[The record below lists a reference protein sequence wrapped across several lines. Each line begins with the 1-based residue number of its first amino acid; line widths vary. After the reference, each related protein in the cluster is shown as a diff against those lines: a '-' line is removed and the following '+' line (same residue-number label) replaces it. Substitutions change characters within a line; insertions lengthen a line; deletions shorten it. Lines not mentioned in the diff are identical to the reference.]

1 MQRSVL
7 ALSVMALTVSASAQ
21 AEPLNIYR
29 TSQGVPVRQAAAQ
42 GSYGGGFIEFLFGG
56 GSRGSAQRYERYPSY
71 PADFGPGVIEAP
83 NQPG

>member
-56 GSRGSAQRYERYPSY
+56 GSLSSRLGNRCQGWDPSVCWKS
-71 PADFGPGVIEAP
+71 PVT
-83 NQPG
+83 

>member
-7 ALSVMALTVSASAQ
+7 ALSVLALTVSASAHAQ
-21 AEPLNIYR
+21 PLNVYQ

-56 GSRGSAQRYERYPSY
+56 ASSRGSSPRYERYPSY
-71 PADFGPGVIEAP
+71 PTDLGPGVIET
-83 NQPG
+83 